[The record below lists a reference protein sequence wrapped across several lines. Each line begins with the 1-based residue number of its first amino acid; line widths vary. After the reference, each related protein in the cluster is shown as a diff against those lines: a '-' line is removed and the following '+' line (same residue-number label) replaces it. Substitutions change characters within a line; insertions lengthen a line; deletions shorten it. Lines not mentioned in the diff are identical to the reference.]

1 MAPRLR
7 GTASIK
13 SHIKG
18 NLRLIGASP
27 SARGY
32 LGLDHAGGTGNPS
45 VVRFVKW
52 FGTPPSLGAGH
63 PDPLNRSSTGSL
75 SLRGEGWVG
84 DGAYLS
90 LWSIEDVVSRNETLE
105 AANLTPGLIFIGSDG
120 ADNLYG
126 IELNSG
132 RYWIFPAIGLSAEM
146 GEEIGQSW
154 DEFLAALSTS

>member
-1 MAPRLR
+1 VLLKSFRWSHAIASDDAIHRVEATLGELPAEYVAVLR
-7 GTASIK
+7 AHDG
-13 SHIKG
+13 
-18 NLRLIGASP
+18 
-27 SARGY
+27 
-32 LGLDHAGGTGNPS
+32 
-45 VVRFVKW
+45 
-52 FGTPPSLGAGH
+52 
-63 PDPLNRSSTGSL
+63 
-75 SLRGEGWVG
+75 GEGWVG

-105 AANLTPGLIFIGSDG
+105 AANLTPGIIFIGSDG

-154 DEFLAALSTS
+154 NEFLAALSTS